1 MAAFDI
7 EAKRQQAAFRAAS
20 TTISDKARRP
30 TDEKGKRHPHLLAL
44 GTEKE
49 NLFPG
54 IRGPAGAEAF
64 FLARGI
70 HWWRSARGGDDT
82 TVNGPTRNLASSQ
95 LACVNFLLPLEP
107 HTEVLTAILRS
118 LDDDVAT
125 VDDIEYRA
133 TSGAIVRSRVE
144 FEWVGEGKSLEGTPT
159 NSRGANVTSV
169 DALLVG
175 RTATGTKR
183 AYLFEWKYSEKYEPD
198 VSKGEGP
205 AGDTRRSRY
214 DGLYHAPGSP
224 FDTKI
229 PLDAWLY
236 DPLYQLMRLLLL
248 GRRMTSAVELG
259 VADYRVVVVCPE
271 ENAAYRG
278 RITSPE
284 LRRRFPQAATM
295 EGAVRAA
302 LREPDRFT
310 MVSARQLFE
319 KAAATG
325 HSALRE
331 WTEYHKARYGWS

>member
-1 MAAFDI
+1 MAAFEI

-20 TTISDKARRP
+20 TTISDEARRP
-30 TDEKGKRHPHLLAL
+30 TDEKGNRHPHLLAL

-54 IRGPAGAEAF
+54 LRGPNGAEAF
-64 FLARGI
+64 FLSRGI

-82 TVNGPTRNLASSQ
+82 SVNGPTRNLASSQ
-95 LACVNFLLPLEP
+95 VACVNFLLPLEP
-107 HTEVLTAILRS
+107 HPEALTTILRC
-118 LDDDVAT
+118 LDEDVSA

-144 FEWVGEGKSLEGTPT
+144 FEWVGVGESLEGTPT

-175 RTATGTKR
+175 RTTTGTRR
-183 AYLFEWKYSEKYEPD
+183 AYLFEWKYSEKYELD
-198 VSKGEGP
+198 ASKCDGP

-224 FDTKI
+224 FDTTI

-236 DPLYQLMRLLLL
+236 DPLYQVMRLLLL
-248 GRRMTSAVELG
+248 GRKMASAAELG

-271 ENAAYRG
+271 ENAEYRG
-278 RITSPE
+278 RVTSPE
-284 LRRRFPQAATM
+284 FRHRFPQAATM

-310 MVSARQLFE
+310 MVSARQLFRR
-319 KAAATG
+319 AATAG
-325 HSALRE
+325 DRALGE
-331 WTEYHKARYGWS
+331 WMGYHKARYAWS